1 MRRALTAITAALV
14 LSLGT
19 ASVATAQDTGTDV
32 VEEATNDDGDTG
44 LIGLAGLLGLVGLF
58 GLKRRNDHNQRDRTD
73 ANMRGRT
80 DANMRDRTDTS
91 VDARR

>member
-1 MRRALTAITAALV
+1 MKRALTAVTAALV

-19 ASVATAQDTGTDV
+19 VPVATAQDTGTDV

-44 LIGLAGLLGLVGLF
+44 LFGLIGLLGLAGLF
-58 GLKRRNDHNQRDRTD
+58 GLKRRDDHIRRDRTGYNVSDRTD
-73 ANMRGRT
+73 AN
-80 DANMRDRTDTS
+80 

>member
-1 MRRALTAITAALV
+1 MKRALTAITAALV

-32 VEEATNDDGDTG
+32 VEEATNDNGDTG
-44 LIGLAGLLGLVGLF
+44 LFGLVGLLGLAGLF
-58 GLKRRNDHNQRDRTD
+58 GLKRRDDHIRRDRTD
-73 ANMRGRT
+73 IR
-80 DANMRDRTDTS
+80 RDRTDDDRYRTDDN